1 MIGDSTRRT
10 YIIWLLCLLCCCTTG
25 IAAKDKTVKKK
36 GAVIVTPE
44 PDAMVYASKVQKS
57 LPDQPE
63 ADSPNFVDL
72 RFKEGIDVSHYQH
85 EIDWKSVAKDGQ
97 IGYAYMKATEGA
109 SLVDDTYEY
118 NIREAR
124 KAGLKVGSYHFFRA
138 HISLDEQF
146 NNMTSTVK
154 KDMQDLI
161 PIVDVEHTNGCSSAE
176 LVRRLKIFLERLT
189 AYYGRKP
196 MLYTFVNFY
205 NKHFAGAG
213 LDEYPLMIAFYR
225 DAQPELS
232 DGRKYV
238 IWQYTSHGDVPG
250 VDGNVDRSIMMEGF
264 SLKDI
269 RYK

>member
-1 MIGDSTRRT
+1 MIDDSIKRVCVP
-10 YIIWLLCLLCCCTTG
+10 LLLALLWG
-25 IAAKDKTVKKK
+25 SVAMAATPKVVKKK
-36 GAVIVTPE
+36 GPVVVTPE
-44 PDAMVYASKVQKS
+44 PDVMVYASKLQKD

-85 EIDWKSVAKDGQ
+85 DIDWTEVARNGK
-97 IGYAYMKATEGA
+97 IGFVYVKATEGV

-118 NIREAR
+118 NIAEAR

-138 HISLDEQF
+138 HLSLDEQF

-154 KDMQDLI
+154 KEMQDLI
-161 PIVDVEHTNGCSSAE
+161 PIVDVEHTNGCSSAQ
-176 LVRRLKIFLERLT
+176 LVARLKQFLERLT
-189 AYYGRKP
+189 QYYGRKP
-196 MLYTFVNFY
+196 MIYTFVNFY

-213 LDEYPLMIAFYR
+213 LEDYPLMIAFYR

-238 IWQYTSHGDVPG
+238 IWQYTSHGDMPG
-250 VDGNVDRSIMMEGF
+250 VDGNVDRSVMMDGF